1 MTFCYFFSH
10 PSQVDSQLASL
21 DHNDPLELA
30 AGYLTWLKAAPE
42 PEDEVDFR
50 PLLQVLASPDLSCCV
65 EVAHFKTGMP
75 I

>member
-1 MTFCYFFSH
+1 M
-10 PSQVDSQLASL
+10 DSQLASL

-50 PLLQVLASPDLSCCV
+50 PLLQVLARRDTS
-65 EVAHFKTGMP
+65 
-75 I
+75 

>member
-1 MTFCYFFSH
+1 MDT
-10 PSQVDSQLASL
+10 QLASL

-50 PLLQVLASPDLSCCV
+50 PLLQVLALMV
-65 EVAHFKTGMP
+65 KTSGGRDWP
-75 I
+75 FPARGRPK

>member
-1 MTFCYFFSH
+1 MTFCALCYFDSQ

-50 PLLQVLASPDLSCCV
+50 PLLQVLALLV
-65 EVAHFKTGMP
+65 YTIQEN
-75 I
+75 

>member
-1 MTFCYFFSH
+1 MDT
-10 PSQVDSQLASL
+10 QLASL

-50 PLLQVLASPDLSCCV
+50 PLLQVLRTMV
-65 EVAHFKTGMP
+65 KTRHEKRELRIHCTRYRLNALHGSY
-75 I
+75 